1 MNSLAVIPSEAKR
14 SRGCNAADGVRE
26 ARLSIPRNSPT
37 VTRHGLSTSLRMT
50 LNRALAIVFCLA
62 LGIGS
67 FAIAQSDAEFAKT
80 NQQFA
85 QGHFKDAI
93 AGYEGLVRTGQ
104 ASANVFYDL
113 GNAYFRTG
121 DFGRAILNYQR
132 ALALER
138 HHPEA
143 TANLQIARDEARA
156 LEMQPG
162 RAERYLHFASANQ
175 YTITAA
181 VSFWIA
187 VFCLAASIFAR
198 RRSAMLILVS
208 ICCLLALAIS
218 VFAIYTLDRGT
229 KGQALAIVTGK
240 NVQAR
245 IATADT
251 AKSVLALP
259 PGSEIKILS
268 TRGDWTYAA
277 LPNDLRGWI
286 PAKDAERV
294 RL

>member
-1 MNSLAVIPSEAKR
+1 MKNY
-14 SRGCNAADGVRE
+14 
-26 ARLSIPRNSPT
+26 ARLLAFLLCA
-37 VTRHGLSTSLRMT
+37 VSTSS
-50 LNRALAIVFCLA
+50 A
-62 LGIGS
+62 
-67 FAIAQSDAEFAKT
+67 FAQLDSDFAKA
-80 NQQFA
+80 NQDYA
-85 QGHFKDAI
+85 QGNFKQAI
-93 AGYEGLVRTGQ
+93 SGYKTLVGSGQ
-104 ASANVFYDL
+104 WSANLFYDL
-113 GNAYFRTG
+113 GNTYFRTG
-121 DFGRAILNYQR
+121 DFGRAILNYER

-143 TANLQIARDEARA
+143 TANLQIARDEAHA

-162 RAERYLHFASANQ
+162 RAERYLHFASVNQ
-175 YTITAA
+175 YTITVA

-245 IATADT
+245 LATADT

-277 LPNDLRGWI
+277 LPNDLRGCI

-294 RL
+294 RLL

>member
-85 QGHFKDAI
+85 QGHFKDEI

-113 GNAYFRTG
+113 GNADFRTG
-121 DFGRAILNYQR
+121 DFGRAMLNYHR
-132 ALALER
+132 ASPGVGR
-138 HHPEA
+138 VPE
-143 TANLQIARDEARA
+143 
-156 LEMQPG
+156 G
-162 RAERYLHFASANQ
+162 RADSPPAQAEP
-175 YTITAA
+175 
-181 VSFWIA
+181 
-187 VFCLAASIFAR
+187 
-198 RRSAMLILVS
+198 
-208 ICCLLALAIS
+208 
-218 VFAIYTLDRGT
+218 GT
-229 KGQALAIVTGK
+229 
-240 NVQAR
+240 
-245 IATADT
+245 
-251 AKSVLALP
+251 
-259 PGSEIKILS
+259 
-268 TRGDWTYAA
+268 
-277 LPNDLRGWI
+277 
-286 PAKDAERV
+286 
-294 RL
+294 